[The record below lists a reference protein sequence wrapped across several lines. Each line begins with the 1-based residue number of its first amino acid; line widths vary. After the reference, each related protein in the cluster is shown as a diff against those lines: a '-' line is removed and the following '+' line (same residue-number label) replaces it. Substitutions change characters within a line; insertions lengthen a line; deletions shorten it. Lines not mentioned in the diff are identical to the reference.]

1 MTDRAFV
8 EIIYNRYDDL
18 SGGRVIHGP
27 YDNFNDAAMDAEKNN
42 KAAAEMFKGQI
53 LYAWARPVML
63 DIDVSPD
70 PPRELA

>member
-1 MTDRAFV
+1 MADRAFV

-53 LYAWARPVML
+53 LYAWALPFML
-63 DIDVSPD
+63 DTEVD
-70 PPRELA
+70 PPQLA